1 MLNISS
7 FSSPSFSAKGSNFTS
22 RRTRWSSLAKSSIG
36 AAVAAGVLTPLPIFG
51 TATAFGFSR
60 KLRKRIKGSASIN
73 RSLLALAL
81 IPILDAGN
89 GRAQNLINNGSF
101 ESPGF
106 NGAFYFLQAGST
118 AIPGWSVVGGE
129 IHLNNDNFINLPAA
143 AGDQYAEISGNVGY
157 GKGVLS
163 DLLTTTPGTIYEL
176 SFQLGAFNVG
186 GRSFGNAAVDVAFNG
201 VQAGSFVNLNSLT
214 SNGTD
219 WEKVIINYIADSPQ
233 TRIKL
238 TGSTAGSPYGIGID
252 DVRFVPTGETQQTSV
267 PGPLPILGIASLW
280 HQARKLR
287 NSLARNA
294 GSKSQSIERKQC

>member
-1 MLNISS
+1 MPQNCL
-7 FSSPSFSAKGSNFTS
+7 P
-22 RRTRWSSLAKSSIG
+22 LY
-36 AAVAAGVLTPLPIFG
+36 GVG
-51 TATAFGFSR
+51 
-60 KLRKRIKGSASIN
+60 
-73 RSLLALAL
+73 L
-81 IPILDAGN
+81 IT
-89 GRAQNLINNGSF
+89 NGSY

-106 NGAFYFLQAGST
+106 AGAFYFLQAGST
-118 AIPGWSVVGGE
+118 TVPGWTVIGGE

-143 AGDQYAEISGNVGY
+143 AGDQYAEITGSVGY

-186 GRSFGNAAVDVAFNG
+186 GGSFGNAAVDVAFNG
-201 VQAGSFVNLNSLT
+201 VQAGTFVNFNSLT

-219 WEKVIINYIADSPQ
+219 WEKVIVNYTAESPQ

-252 DVRFVPTGETQQTSV
+252 DVRFEPAGETKQTSVV

-280 HQARKLR
+280 YHVRKLR
-287 NSLARNA
+287 NSISRNA
-294 GSKSQSIERKQC
+294 ASKSHSVE